1 MLSYFQVTGGN
12 KGIGY
17 AIVRSL
23 CQQYDG
29 HVYLTARDIT
39 RGLNAVSELEKQGL
53 KPKFHQLDISD
64 DESITKFRDYL
75 KNTYGGLDVLINNA
89 AIAFKVIKILKLG
102 SF

>member
-29 HVYLTARDIT
+29 NVYLTARDIT

-53 KPKFHQLDISD
+53 KPKFHQLDIND
-64 DESITKFRDYL
+64 DESVAKFRDYL
-75 KNTYGGLDVLINNA
+75 KNTYDGLDVLINNA
-89 AIAFKVIKILKLG
+89 AIAFKVIKILKLS